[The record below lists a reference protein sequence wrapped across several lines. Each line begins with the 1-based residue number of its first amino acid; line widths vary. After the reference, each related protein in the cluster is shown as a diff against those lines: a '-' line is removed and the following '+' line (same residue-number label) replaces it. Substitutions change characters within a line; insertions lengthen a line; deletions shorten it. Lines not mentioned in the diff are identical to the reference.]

1 MKGIY
6 IAEFI
11 SVNHKFETFK
21 SLILESS
28 GYSGVGG
35 SFVPVMEKRKVFW
48 QGLLPLFQG
57 INFLEHKRYV
67 EEYIDYY
74 DKRIRSEKIR
84 DFTDDF
90 LH

>member
-1 MKGIY
+1 
-6 IAEFI
+6 
-11 SVNHKFETFK
+11 
-21 SLILESS
+21 
-28 GYSGVGG
+28 
-35 SFVPVMEKRKVFW
+35 MEKRKVFW

-57 INFLEHKRYV
+57 INFLEHKRFV